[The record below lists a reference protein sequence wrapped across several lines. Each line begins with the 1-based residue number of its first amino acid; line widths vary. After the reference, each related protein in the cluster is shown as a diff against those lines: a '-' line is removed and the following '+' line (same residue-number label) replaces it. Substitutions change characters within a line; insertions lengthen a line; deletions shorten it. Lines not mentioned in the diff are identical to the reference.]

1 MRELIALRAKL
12 DLIKS
17 DIQNDVE
24 EGYYFRGEYLN
35 GYMDGL
41 NKATDLIDDMVG
53 KLLEDMYEKHIQ
65 EEAGQRN

>member
-17 DIQNDVE
+17 DIQMDVNDDSDCGDYIR
-24 EGYYFRGEYLN
+24 GYHH
-35 GYMDGL
+35 GL
-41 NKATDLIDDMVG
+41 EKATDLIDDMVG
-53 KLLEDMYEKHIQ
+53 KLLEGMYEEHIQ